1 MRVVLVVLLSRLG
14 EVLEV
19 LSRLSVV
26 LVVRV
31 VVVCHV
37 GECVFCEC
45 MRVVCELFAF
55 VCFVVGLLKI
65 KTIIFQ
71 IYNYN
76 KTLK

>member
-45 MRVVCELFAF
+45 MRVVCFCLLCCWFAEN
-55 VCFVVGLLKI
+55 KD
-65 KTIIFQ
+65 
-71 IYNYN
+71 YNISN
-76 KTLK
+76 LQLQ